1 MATDTPNHSF
11 PPAIARAVVQVMK
24 AIGTLGKDHERNDKA
39 AKYDYA
45 SIDDFIQH
53 VRAHCAEA
61 GLAIIPDEA
70 RDAETREVTTG
81 SGSTSV
87 MWEARFAFYLI
98 HESGESY
105 GPIYKNVGVRYNGAQ
120 AAGSAQ
126 SYALKQLMRGLF
138 LIPTGDADDPDQSGV
153 AITGK
158 GEHQTDLQKAAN
170 TIRKKLREAGDPAKL
185 GLVWNDCEMER
196 EMIRG
201 ASASAH
207 DFLEKEY
214 RQRAKELEDA

>member
-1 MATDTPNHSF
+1 MAADTANHSF
-11 PPAIARAVVQVMK
+11 PPAIAKAVVQVMRS
-24 AIGTLGKDHERNDKA
+24 IGTLGKDQENKFDH
-39 AKYDYA
+39 YDYA
-45 SIDDFIQH
+45 SIDDFIAH
-53 VRAHCAEA
+53 VRSHCAEA

-70 RDAETREVTTG
+70 RDAETQEVSKKDG
-81 SGSTSV
+81 KPMVIWS
-87 MWEARFAFYLI
+87 ARFGFILI
-98 HESGESY
+98 HESGQSF
-105 GPIYKNVGVRYNGAQ
+105 GPIYKTVAVQFNGAQ

-138 LIPTGDADDPDQSGV
+138 LIRTGDKDDPDEKGLDIAS
-153 AITGK
+153 K
-158 GEHQTDLQKAAN
+158 GEAQTDLQKSAN
-170 TIRKKLREAGDPAKL
+170 TIRKKLREADDPAKL

-207 DFLEKEY
+207 EFLEKEY